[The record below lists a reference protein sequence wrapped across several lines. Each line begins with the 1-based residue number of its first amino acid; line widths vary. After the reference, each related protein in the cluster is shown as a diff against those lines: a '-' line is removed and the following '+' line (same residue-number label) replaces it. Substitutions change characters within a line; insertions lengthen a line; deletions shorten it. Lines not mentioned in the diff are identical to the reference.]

1 MVAFPGSMGVI
12 FLGVFTS
19 LANSFKDVSTK
30 LSSDTSRKISIANT
44 NLGNARIYTYD
55 PVLQKP
61 VKASAPIENVKT
73 HPEQFQGF
81 AQPSTVSSNS
91 LLSVVYNSTDI
102 ASYFT
107 RNPALVISRV
117 MQILSETGTIFVAGM
132 EGIIEENL
140 VDTRE
145 IQFSNLRPGRV
156 KLAAAV
162 RDSMIRMGPTFIKL
176 GQALSSRQDLIG
188 LEGIS
193 QLQLL
198 QDAIPSTFTTL
209 EAREIIIADL
219 MKQITSDSSSNSMV
233 EELLST
239 LSILPVAAASLG
251 QVYKARVNGMDVA
264 VKVQRPRLREQ
275 VAVDFLLARWGANF
289 LSETGLLRSDG
300 VGAVDEYAS
309 RLFEELDYINEANNL
324 QKFAAL
330 YSENGTASETLPSP
344 GILVPE
350 LLPSLCSDRV
360 LTMTWLD
367 GEKLIRKD
375 ATVSASDLPLVQLG
389 IQCTLSQILETGVLH
404 ADPHG
409 GNLLKGPGGKLAY
422 LDFGL
427 VATVPISV
435 REALVCSVVHL
446 IERNYSALAREFDS
460 LMLMPADALKVDL
473 KAFEAALAEV
483 AERVLDFSPRHNEQ
497 LQSFARKKQ
506 DQTSFDFAIAV
517 GRIVPPEILPEAFL
531 VKLSKSVR
539 GFIRNPLLSIFISFL
554 GFLEMSTRNS
564 RDSRNGS
571 IPVNKGLEQEQGQ
584 GQVGQ
589 EVDEGEDE
597 EEDIATPIPRV
608 KFDEII
614 SALFA
619 VATRFSFTVPPYF
632 LNNVRAI
639 GSLEGM
645 ALTADPNF
653 SLLEVVYPY
662 VLRKVLS
669 DFSSE
674 NEISKKDKVTD
685 LHVLKEESAYV
696 NMHDDTDRR
705 LGSATG
711 QVSAS
716 GKTREVFRSLI
727 LRQDKASG
735 LHLPRWKRLR
745 RFLRDASRASM
756 DVNMNSPL
764 ASGGTDTAKA
774 SAVDTGAT
782 VSYVK
787 KGDKVADG
795 QIAVIVKQFLTSKGG
810 QALLAEITSNIIR
823 MWGSKIKRK
832 IFAFSLRCQRQWR
845 LLWGGSV
852 GQIVESQQQL

>member
-1 MVAFPGSMGVI
+1 M
-12 FLGVFTS
+12 
-19 LANSFKDVSTK
+19 
-30 LSSDTSRKISIANT
+30 KIMSEAAT
-44 NLGNARIYTYD
+44 
-55 PVLQKP
+55 
-61 VKASAPIENVKT
+61 
-73 HPEQFQGF
+73 
-81 AQPSTVSSNS
+81 
-91 LLSVVYNSTDI
+91 
-102 ASYFT
+102 
-107 RNPALVISRV
+107 
-117 MQILSETGTIFVAGM
+117 ILVAGM
-132 EGIIEENL
+132 DGMIEEK
-140 VDTRE
+140 VSDRASTSHE
-145 IQFSNLRPGRV
+145 PQMSKSKV
-156 KLAAAV
+156 KLAVAV
-162 RDSMIRMGPTFIKL
+162 RESMIRMGPTFIKL

-198 QDAIPSTFTTL
+198 QDAIPSTFTTE
-209 EAREIIIADL
+209 EARIIIREDL
-219 MKQITSDSSSNSMV
+219 MADGASNSMV
-233 EELLST
+233 EQLLST
-239 LSILPVAAASLG
+239 LSALPIAAASLG
-251 QVYKARVNGMDVA
+251 QVYKAHVDGVDVA

-275 VAVDFLLARWGANF
+275 VAADFLLARWGATF
-289 LSETGLLRSDG
+289 LTETGIIRSDG

-344 GILVPE
+344 GILVPT
-350 LLPSLCSDRV
+350 LLPKLCSDRV
-360 LTMTWLD
+360 LTMTWLE

-473 KAFEAALAEV
+473 KAFEIALAEV
-483 AERVLDFSPRHNEQ
+483 AEQVLDFSPRHNEQ
-497 LQSFARKKQ
+497 MQSFAQKER

-517 GRIVPPEILPEAFL
+517 GRIVPPEILPEALL
-531 VKLSKSVR
+531 VKISKGVR
-539 GFIRNPLLSIFISFL
+539 KFIRNPILTIVLAFL
-554 GFLEMSTRNS
+554 GLLERSTTMKKRS
-564 RDSRNGS
+564 ETGS
-571 IPVNKGLEQEQGQ
+571 DAAVTAVAAE
-584 GQVGQ
+584 
-589 EVDEGEDE
+589 EDE
-597 EEDIATPIPRV
+597 EDDVATPIPRV

-669 DFSSE
+669 DFSGD
-674 NEISKKDKVTD
+674 DKPKIPAASTSASASPSSSD
-685 LHVLKEESAYV
+685 SAYV
-696 NMHDDTDRR
+696 NLHDDTDRR
-705 LGSATG
+705 LGSAAG
-711 QVSAS
+711 QEVAS
-716 GKTREVFRSLI
+716 GKTKEVFRSLI
-727 LRQDKASG
+727 LRVDKGSG
-735 LHLPRWKRLR
+735 LHLPRWKRLK

-764 ASGGTDTAKA
+764 AAGGSEGSD
-774 SAVDTGAT
+774 SSTGAT
-782 VSYVK
+782 VSYVR
-787 KGDKVADG
+787 KGDKMGDK
-795 QIAVIVKQFLTSKGG
+795 QIAVICKQFLSSRGG
-810 QALLAEITSNIIR
+810 QALLAEITMNIIR
-823 MWGSKIKRK
+823 MWGSKIKRS
-832 IFAFSLRCQRQWR
+832 FLSVVGRYRQQWQSV
-845 LLWGGSV
+845 WGKAI
-852 GQIVESQQQL
+852 GQTQTSQQ

>member
-1 MVAFPGSMGVI
+1 MVAYTVSMRLILLGI
-12 FLGVFTS
+12 FTL
-19 LANSFKDVSTK
+19 LANGFKDVSRK
-30 LSSDTSRKISIANT
+30 FLSDTSKRISIAN
-44 NLGNARIYTYD
+44 NNNANVRTYTYN
-55 PVLQKP
+55 PVVQKP
-61 VKASAPIENVKT
+61 VKASTPIEYVQNP
-73 HPEQFQGF
+73 PEQILSI
-81 AQPSTVSSNS
+81 AQPALASSNS

-107 RNPALVISRV
+107 RNPALVISRI
-117 MQILSETGTIFVAGM
+117 MQILSETGTIFIAGL
-132 EGIIEENL
+132 EGMIEENF
-140 VDTRE
+140 VDNRE
-145 IQFSNLRPGRV
+145 IQLSNLRPGKV

-198 QDAIPSTFTTL
+198 QDAIPSTFTTD
-209 EAREIIIADL
+209 EAREIIRADL
-219 MKQITSDSSSNSMV
+219 MGQISSNSASNAVV

-239 LSILPVAAASLG
+239 LSMLPIAAASLG

-289 LSETGLLRSDG
+289 LAETGLLRSDG

-330 YSENGTASETLPSP
+330 YSENGTASETLPAP

-460 LMLMPADALKVDL
+460 LMLMPADALQVDL

-539 GFIRNPLLSIFISFL
+539 GFIRNPVLSLFISFL
-554 GFLEMSTRNS
+554 SFLEMSTRS
-564 RDSRNGS
+564 GKDSKNGNNA
-571 IPVNKGLEQEQGQ
+571 VKTGLEQEQ
-584 GQVGQ
+584 GQ

-597 EEDIATPIPRV
+597 EEDVATPIPRV

-674 NEISKKDKVTD
+674 NEKSKKDNVVPD
-685 LHVLKEESAYV
+685 LQEIKEGSTYI

-711 QVSAS
+711 QVVAS
-716 GKTREVFRSLI
+716 GKTKEVFRSLI

-764 ASGGTDTAKA
+764 ASGGTDTAEA
-774 SAVDTGAT
+774 STVDTGAT

-823 MWGSKIKRK
+823 MWGAKIKRK
-832 IFAFSLRCQRQWR
+832 FYAFGAKCQRQWR
-845 LLWGGSV
+845 LVWGGSV
-852 GQIVESQQQL
+852 GQVVESRQQS

>member
-1 MVAFPGSMGVI
+1 MVAYTVSMRLI
-12 FLGVFTS
+12 LLGVLTL
-19 LANSFKDVSTK
+19 LANGFKDVSRNF
-30 LSSDTSRKISIANT
+30 LSDTSRRISIAN
-44 NLGNARIYTYD
+44 NNNANARTYTYN
-55 PVLQKP
+55 PVVQKP
-61 VKASAPIENVKT
+61 VKASTPIEYVQN
-73 HPEQFQGF
+73 PSEQIQNI
-81 AQPSTVSSNS
+81 AQPALASSNS

-107 RNPALVISRV
+107 RNPALVISRI
-117 MQILSETGTIFVAGM
+117 MQILSETGTIFIAGM
-132 EGIIEENL
+132 EGMIEENF
-140 VDTRE
+140 VDNRE
-145 IQFSNLRPGRV
+145 IQLSNLRPGKV

-198 QDAIPSTFTTL
+198 QDAIPSTFTTD
-209 EAREIIIADL
+209 EAREIIRADL
-219 MKQITSDSSSNSMV
+219 MGQMSSNSASNAMV

-239 LSILPVAAASLG
+239 LSMLPIAAASLG

-289 LSETGLLRSDG
+289 LAETGLLRSDG

-330 YSENGTASETLPSP
+330 YSENGTASETLPAP

-460 LMLMPADALKVDL
+460 LMLMPADALQVDL

-517 GRIVPPEILPEAFL
+517 GRIVPAEILPEAFL

-539 GFIRNPLLSIFISFL
+539 GFIRNPILSLFISFL
-554 GFLEMSTRNS
+554 SFLEMSTRS
-564 RDSRNGS
+564 SKDSKNGNNA
-571 IPVNKGLEQEQGQ
+571 VKTGLEQEQGQ
-584 GQVGQ
+584 GQ

-597 EEDIATPIPRV
+597 EEDVATPIPRV

-674 NEISKKDKVTD
+674 NEKPKKDTVVPD
-685 LHVLKEESAYV
+685 LHDVKEGSAYV

-711 QVSAS
+711 QVVAS
-716 GKTREVFRSLI
+716 GKTKEVFRSLI

-764 ASGGTDTAKA
+764 ASGGTDTAEA
-774 SAVDTGAT
+774 LTVNTGAT

-795 QIAVIVKQFLTSKGG
+795 QIAAIVKQFLTSKGG

-823 MWGSKIKRK
+823 MWGAKIKRK
-832 IFAFSLRCQRQWR
+832 FFAFGAKCQRQWR
-845 LLWGGSV
+845 LVWGGSV
-852 GQIVESQQQL
+852 GQVVESRQQS

>member
-1 MVAFPGSMGVI
+1 MVAYTVSVRLILLGI
-12 FLGVFTS
+12 FTL
-19 LANSFKDVSTK
+19 LANGFKDVSRK
-30 LSSDTSRKISIANT
+30 FLSDTSRRISIAN
-44 NLGNARIYTYD
+44 NNNANARIYAYN
-55 PVLQKP
+55 PVVQKL
-61 VKASAPIENVKT
+61 VKASTPIEYVQNP
-73 HPEQFQGF
+73 PEQIQSI
-81 AQPSTVSSNS
+81 AQPALASSNS

-107 RNPALVISRV
+107 RNPALVISRI
-117 MQILSETGTIFVAGM
+117 MQILSETGTIFIAGM
-132 EGIIEENL
+132 EGMMEENF
-140 VDTRE
+140 VDNRE
-145 IQFSNLRPGRV
+145 IQLSNLRPGKV

-198 QDAIPSTFTTL
+198 QDAIPSTFTTD
-209 EAREIIIADL
+209 EAREIIRADL
-219 MKQITSDSSSNSMV
+219 MGQMSSNRASNAMV

-239 LSILPVAAASLG
+239 LSMLPIAAASLG

-289 LSETGLLRSDG
+289 LAETGLLRSDG

-330 YSENGTASETLPSP
+330 YSENGTASETLPAP

-460 LMLMPADALKVDL
+460 LMLMPADALQVDL
-473 KAFEAALAEV
+473 KAFESALAEV

-539 GFIRNPLLSIFISFL
+539 GFMRNPVLSLFISFL
-554 GFLEMSTRNS
+554 SLLEMSTRS
-564 RDSRNGS
+564 CKDSKNGNNA
-571 IPVNKGLEQEQGQ
+571 VKTGVEQEQGQ
-584 GQVGQ
+584 GQ

-597 EEDIATPIPRV
+597 EEDVATPIPRV

-674 NEISKKDKVTD
+674 IEKPKKETAAPD
-685 LHVLKEESAYV
+685 LHVVKEGSTYV

-705 LGSATG
+705 IGSATG
-711 QVSAS
+711 QVVAS
-716 GKTREVFRSLI
+716 GKTKEVFRSLI

-764 ASGGTDTAKA
+764 ASGGTDNAEALT
-774 SAVDTGAT
+774 VDTGAT

-823 MWGSKIKRK
+823 MWGAKIKRK
-832 IFAFSLRCQRQWR
+832 FFALGAKCQRQWR
-845 LLWGGSV
+845 LVWGGSV
-852 GQIVESQQQL
+852 AQVVESRQQS

>member
-1 MVAFPGSMGVI
+1 MVAYTVSMRLI
-12 FLGVFTS
+12 LLGVFTL
-19 LANSFKDVSTK
+19 LANGFKDVSRK
-30 LSSDTSRKISIANT
+30 FISDTSRRISIAN
-44 NLGNARIYTYD
+44 NNVANARTYTHN
-55 PVLQKP
+55 PVVQNP
-61 VKASAPIENVKT
+61 VKASTPIEYVQNL
-73 HPEQFQGF
+73 PEQIQSI
-81 AQPSTVSSNS
+81 AQPALASSNS

-107 RNPALVISRV
+107 RNPALVISRI

-132 EGIIEENL
+132 EGMIEENF
-140 VDTRE
+140 VDNRE
-145 IQFSNLRPGRV
+145 TQLSNLRPGKV

-198 QDAIPSTFTTL
+198 QDAIPSTFTTD
-209 EAREIIIADL
+209 EAREIIRADL
-219 MKQITSDSSSNSMV
+219 MGQMSSNSASNAMV

-239 LSILPVAAASLG
+239 LSTLPIAAASLG

-289 LSETGLLRSDG
+289 LAETGLLRSDG

-460 LMLMPADALKVDL
+460 LMLMPADALQVDL

-539 GFIRNPLLSIFISFL
+539 GFIRNPVLSLFISFL

-564 RDSRNGS
+564 KDSESGNNA
-571 IPVNKGLEQEQGQ
+571 VKTGLEQEQA
-584 GQVGQ
+584 Q

-597 EEDIATPIPRV
+597 EEDVATPIPRV

-674 NEISKKDKVTD
+674 NERPEKDTVVPD
-685 LHVLKEESAYV
+685 LHVVKEGSTYI

-711 QVSAS
+711 QVVAS
-716 GKTREVFRSLI
+716 GKTKEVFRSLI

-764 ASGGTDTAKA
+764 ASGGTDTTEA

-787 KGDKVADG
+787 KGDKVADT

-823 MWGSKIKRK
+823 MWGAKIKRK
-832 IFAFSLRCQRQWR
+832 FFAFGAKCQRQWK
-845 LLWGGSV
+845 LVWGGSV
-852 GQIVESQQQL
+852 GQVVESRQQS

>member
-1 MVAFPGSMGVI
+1 MSHPQYLKTIVLGLLII
-12 FLGVFTS
+12 FVDALQPS
-19 LANSFKDVSTK
+19 QSSFRT
-30 LSSDTSRKISIANT
+30 DTSRSTSVSGRSIAT
-44 NLGNARIYTYD
+44 SRTQTYN
-55 PVLQKP
+55 PVLSTP
-61 VKASAPIENVKT
+61 VLASL
-73 HPEQFQGF
+73 
-81 AQPSTVSSNS
+81 STPADKHETDLLSGN
-91 LLSVVYNSTDI
+91 LLSVVYNSSDI
-102 ASYFT
+102 SSYFT
-107 RNPALVISRV
+107 RNPSLVISRV
-117 MQILSETGTIFVAGM
+117 MKIMSEAATILVAGM
-132 EGIIEENL
+132 DGMIEEK
-140 VDTRE
+140 VSDRTSTTQE
-145 IQFSNLRPGRV
+145 PQMSKSKV
-156 KLAAAV
+156 KLAVAV
-162 RDSMIRMGPTFIKL
+162 RESMIRMGPTFIKL

-198 QDAIPSTFTTL
+198 QDAIPSTFTTE
-209 EAREIIIADL
+209 EAREIIREDL
-219 MKQITSDSSSNSMV
+219 MAGGISNSMV
-233 EELLST
+233 EQLLST
-239 LSILPVAAASLG
+239 LSALPIAAASLG
-251 QVYKARVNGMDVA
+251 QVYKAHVDGVDVA

-275 VAVDFLLARWGANF
+275 VAADFLLARWGATF
-289 LSETGLLRSDG
+289 LTETGIIRSDG

-344 GILVPE
+344 GILVPT
-350 LLPSLCSDRV
+350 LLPKLCSDRV
-360 LTMTWLD
+360 LTMTWLE

-473 KAFEAALAEV
+473 KAFEIALSEV
-483 AERVLDFSPRHNEQ
+483 AEQVLDFSPRHNEQ
-497 LQSFARKKQ
+497 MQSFAQMER

-517 GRIVPPEILPEAFL
+517 GRIVPPEILPEALL
-531 VKLSKSVR
+531 VKISKGVR
-539 GFIRNPLLSIFISFL
+539 KLIRNPVLTIVLAFL
-554 GFLEMSTRNS
+554 GLLERSTAVKKKTEAGA
-564 RDSRNGS
+564 D
-571 IPVNKGLEQEQGQ
+571 PTAE
-584 GQVGQ
+584 
-589 EVDEGEDE
+589 EDE
-597 EEDIATPIPRV
+597 EDDVATPIPRV

-669 DFSSE
+669 DFSGD
-674 NEISKKDKVTD
+674 DKTKVSAVANTPSSD
-685 LHVLKEESAYV
+685 SAYV
-696 NMHDDTDRR
+696 NLHDDTDRR
-705 LGSATG
+705 LGSAAG
-711 QVSAS
+711 QEVAS
-716 GKTREVFRSLI
+716 GKTKEVFRSLI
-727 LRQDKASG
+727 LRVDKGSG
-735 LHLPRWKRLR
+735 LHLPRWKRLK

-764 ASGGTDTAKA
+764 AAGG
-774 SAVDTGAT
+774 SEGSESSTGAT
-782 VSYVK
+782 VSYVR
-787 KGDKVADG
+787 KGDKMGDK
-795 QIAVIVKQFLTSKGG
+795 QIAVICKQFLSSKGG
-810 QALLAEITSNIIR
+810 QALLAEITMNIIR
-823 MWGSKIKRK
+823 MWGSKIKRSFLSAVGRYK
-832 IFAFSLRCQRQWR
+832 QQWQSV
-845 LLWGGSV
+845 WGKAV
-852 GQIVESQQQL
+852 GQAQTSQQ